1 MNGGNGFNRYVP
13 GRGHVSITGGDNLDI
28 VFFDAPL
35 EGTNKKNY
43 TFSTECDREN
53 CTVTDKTEPE
63 VRTMKLSG
71 IEILIF
77 PDQRID
83 LNSTSQS

>member
-1 MNGGNGFNRYVP
+1 MKGGNGFNRYVP
-13 GRGHVSITGGDNLDI
+13 GRGHVTITGGDNLDI

-35 EGTNKKNY
+35 DGTNQKNY
-43 TFSTECDREN
+43 TFSEECDREN
-53 CTVTDKTEPE
+53 CTVIDKTEPE
-63 VRTMKLSG
+63 AWEMMLSG

-83 LNSTSQS
+83 LSSSPQS